1 MVSES
6 RDIFL
11 EGLSPHK
18 SIIRA
23 SVVVV
28 FIFTQL
34 ENLLPGSHAW
44 LLVDLG
50 LCYLWTGKP
59 RSMVQLITLQ
69 LTFSGWLSHIHF
81 ITQSWKGWPITC
93 IVCSSA
99 RSNSLNHFQIAE
111 IMVGCEYPEP
121 LRWLTPTP
129 DILLFVTSCLSELE
143 QVA

>member
-23 SVVVV
+23 LVVVA

-34 ENLLPGSHAW
+34 GNLLPGSHAW

-50 LCYLWTGKP
+50 LYYLWTGKP

-69 LTFSGWLSHIHF
+69 LTFSGWLSHSHF

-99 RSNSLNHFQIAE
+99 RSNSLSRFQIAE

-129 DILLFVTSCLSELE
+129 DILLFVTSCSSELE